1 MHIKSI
7 KKIFAVFCLYIALP
21 IGVTLSVD
29 ALYGKTII
37 NNFDI
42 NNERRDSIRLKVE
55 TSYRIQD
62 AVYNHTLISS
72 YRGSGF
78 FRDYEYPVCT
88 DGSGFKCDCNGDL
101 SVKKKINIAFI
112 GDSFTEGIGLPYED
126 TFVGVFAKN
135 YPNLSVSN
143 VGVSSYSPSIYL
155 QKIRYLL
162 EQGYSFDEL
171 VVFIDISD
179 IQDEAIYYDT
189 QGKTVIGMPAI
200 SARESKKDTEASSSM
215 DSNIF
220 DDVLMFSQNKLPLF
234 YLALTKFNKTHATV
248 YQYDFPRGAWTYNS
262 NSHGYGDIGV
272 EGAIRKSVTKMNELY
287 LLLAAHGTKLS
298 VGIYP
303 WPGQI
308 LYDTE
313 NSNQTI
319 VWKEFC
325 KDKCKA
331 FYNTFPIFFREANM
345 HGKQWVID
353 KYYINNDVHF
363 NAAGNKIIADILSK
377 NK

>member
-1 MHIKSI
+1 MHINSI
-7 KKIFAVFCLYIALP
+7 KNIFVIFCLYIALP
-21 IGVTLSVD
+21 IGVTLLID
-29 ALYGKTII
+29 ALYGKII
-37 NNFDI
+37 IYNLDI
-42 NNERRDSIRLKVE
+42 NNARTDSVHRKAE
-55 TSYRIQD
+55 TNYRIQD

-88 DGSGFKCDCNGDL
+88 DGSGFKSDCNSNL
-101 SVKKKINIAFI
+101 SAKKRVDIAFI
-112 GDSFTEGIGLPYED
+112 GDSFTEGIGLPYEN
-126 TFVGVFAKN
+126 TFVGIFAKN
-135 YPNLSVSN
+135 NPNISVSN
-143 VGVSSYSPSIYL
+143 LGVSSYSPSIYL
-155 QKIRYLL
+155 QKIRYFL
-162 EQGYSFDEL
+162 EQGYNFDEV
-171 VVFIDISD
+171 VVFVDISD

-189 QGKTVIGMPAI
+189 QGKTVIGMQPI
-200 SARESKKDTEASSSM
+200 SEKKNTGASSNM
-215 DSNIF
+215 NF
-220 DDVLMFSQNKLPLF
+220 DMLKNVQMFSQDKLPLLH
-234 YLALTKFNKTHATV
+234 LALMKFIKTPATV

-272 EGAIRKSVTKMNELY
+272 GGAIRKSVTKMNELHS
-287 LLLAAHGTKLS
+287 LLAAHGTKLS

-313 NSNQTI
+313 NSNQVL

-331 FYNTFPIFFREANM
+331 FYNAFPIFFREANI
-345 HGKQWVID
+345 HGKQWVIN

-363 NAAGNKIIADILSK
+363 NTDGNKIIADVLSN